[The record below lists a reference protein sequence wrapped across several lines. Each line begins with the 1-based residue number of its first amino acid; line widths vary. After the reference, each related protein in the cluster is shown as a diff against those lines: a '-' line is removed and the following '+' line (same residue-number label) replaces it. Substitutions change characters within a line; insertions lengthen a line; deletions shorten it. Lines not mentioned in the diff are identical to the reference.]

1 MIIWLG
7 FFISFLFILIVAR
20 KSIWLALVLGSYLM
34 GIFSLSVV
42 QMLRLTWQTL
52 SDPSVLLLAMSVG
65 IIPVIGGIMQQS
77 GLMDDFVN
85 NLPFSQKTVM
95 VFSAAFVGM
104 LPMPGGALL
113 SAPLIEKSGE
123 GVSAARKAAI
133 NVWYRHVLLLIYPL
147 GMLLATTAMAKVN
160 LYQVV
165 LYLLPGFALMMLS
178 GSLFLLR
185 HFPENNHR
193 PKKFNARKFSVPVII
208 ILIAPGLHFFLMSV
222 FPNLIQ
228 EIPLLI
234 GVTISLLL
242 AILTAKMGSRN
253 LFAVARKMKPW
264 NFALIIFGM
273 FLLLNIFSAS
283 ETSRVIAEAGFSK
296 LFLMI
301 GMGFILGLATGR
313 VQVPISILLPIV
325 IAQFGA
331 EAITVSS
338 FAVMFFAIYQGYVIS
353 PVHPCV
359 LVTVEYFHSDLKSFF
374 RLLILP
380 IAVSMVFAI
389 VAGMIV
395 L

>member
-1 MIIWLG
+1 MIIWFG
-7 FFISFLFILIVAR
+7 FFLSFLVILLVSR
-20 KSIWLALVLGSYLM
+20 KSLWLALVIGSYLL
-34 GIFSLSVV
+34 GIFSLSVA

-160 LYQVV
+160 LYHVV

-185 HFPENNHR
+185 
-193 PKKFNARKFSVPVII
+193 
-208 ILIAPGLHFFLMSV
+208 
-222 FPNLIQ
+222 
-228 EIPLLI
+228 
-234 GVTISLLL
+234 
-242 AILTAKMGSRN
+242 
-253 LFAVARKMKPW
+253 
-264 NFALIIFGM
+264 
-273 FLLLNIFSAS
+273 
-283 ETSRVIAEAGFSK
+283 
-296 LFLMI
+296 
-301 GMGFILGLATGR
+301 
-313 VQVPISILLPIV
+313 
-325 IAQFGA
+325 
-331 EAITVSS
+331 
-338 FAVMFFAIYQGYVIS
+338 
-353 PVHPCV
+353 
-359 LVTVEYFHSDLKSFF
+359 
-374 RLLILP
+374 
-380 IAVSMVFAI
+380 
-389 VAGMIV
+389 
-395 L
+395 